1 MGFWLAGCGLLVR
14 LLREWLLLLPLLL
27 QLSYARD

>member
-1 MGFWLAGCGLLVR
+1 LIGWLWAACEAAVR
-14 LLREWLLLLPLLL
+14 MTLL